1 MTISLDGYTALDVY
15 RVIGFPLDN
24 DGTFDVDEDACGGGL
39 QDLYEGLPFLAPTGL
54 DWNLGAPRLIPV
66 VAQGQVQ
73 VTFQLPSTDAKTA
86 TLRAAFEKLS
96 TDVKLTNTLV
106 DTPFGTAQAM
116 GIDNDKSGQEVLM
129 GLMVSQLQAKNEDG
143 NLMWASVVLH
153 RATIKPN
160 RPSMTDAPM
169 AKEYNLA
176 LSRST
181 KRLWGETYTEVSHG
195 RTEDIGDVVLSGYK
209 LGMGVW
215 VGNDEYTEFYL
226 PSGKLAYDTDEA
238 KVWDVA
244 TGAARA
250 GAWDESTDAETFT
263 PTVTPSAGTVMFV
276 TWQYK

>member
-1 MTISLDGYTALDVY
+1 MAITLDGYTALDVH
-15 RVIGFPLDN
+15 RVIGFPLNN
-24 DGTFDVDEDACGGGL
+24 DGTFDADEDACDTGI

-54 DWNLGAPRLIPV
+54 DWNLGGPRLIPV

-73 VTFQLPSTDAKTA
+73 VTFQLPSIDAKTA

-116 GIDNDKSGQEVLM
+116 GIDNDKSGQEILM

-143 NLMWASVVLH
+143 NLMWASVILH

-181 KRLWGETYTEVSHG
+181 KRLWGESFSETTHG
-195 RTEDIGDVVLSGYK
+195 RTEDIGDVVLSSYK
-209 LGMGVW
+209 LGLGLW
-215 VGNDEYTEFYL
+215 RGNGINTTFDL
-226 PSGKLAYDTDEA
+226 PAGKLAYDTTEA

-244 TGAARA
+244 TGAERA
-250 GAWDESTDAETFT
+250 GAWDSATDAQVFT
-263 PTVTPSAGTVMFV
+263 PTVMPTDGLDMFV